1 MDRSSSGNTAP
12 YGLQPE
18 QLVGLLAELGAPA
31 YRSKQI
37 LQWVYRERCVDPQK
51 MVNLPQDL
59 RDQLAEVLG
68 GQEVQ
73 GARRQD
79 STDGTRKL
87 AIQLPDHA
95 LVESVLIPGRER
107 LTLCVSSQ
115 VGCAMGCTFCATARL
130 KLKRQLT
137 TAEIVG
143 QIQAAR
149 GELETMSPVPEALT
163 NIVFMGMGEPLH
175 NAEELLPALEILT
188 APWGLGISHRRI
200 TVSTVGLVPEM
211 RRLLTQTKVNLAVS
225 LGATTEEKR
234 RELMPVTRKHS
245 LQELLD
251 TCRELPVPRRKRIT
265 FEYTL
270 LAGENDSPEDAR
282 RLVGL
287 LHGIRSKVNLIFW
300 NPFEGADFQPVSR
313 EKTHE
318 FQKILLDQGVVAT
331 VRESRGPDI
340 DAACG
345 QLASQS

>member
-1 MDRSSSGNTAP
+1 MDTSSSRSEAV
-12 YGLQPE
+12 YGLNPSR
-18 QLVGLLAELGAPA
+18 LVGLLGELGAPD

-37 LQWVYRERCVDPQK
+37 LRWIYQERCVDPQK
-51 MVNLPQDL
+51 MTNLPPDL
-59 RDQLAEVLG
+59 RDQLTEVLG
-68 GQEVQ
+68 GEEVAV
-73 GARRQD
+73 ARRQD
-79 STDGTRKL
+79 SSDGTRKL
-87 AIQLPDHA
+87 AVELTDHA
-95 LVESVLIPGRER
+95 LVESVLIPDRNR

-143 QIQAAR
+143 QVQLAR
-149 GELETMSPVPEALT
+149 GELETMSPQPEALT
-163 NIVFMGMGEPLH
+163 NVVFMGMGEPLH
-175 NAEELLPALEILT
+175 NSSQLLPALDILT
-188 APWGLGISHRRI
+188 SQWGLGMSHRRI

-211 RRLLTQTKVNLAVS
+211 RQLLNQTKVNLAVS

-270 LAGENDSPEDAR
+270 LAGENDSPEDAK
-282 RLVGL
+282 RLVSL

-300 NPFEGADFQPVSR
+300 NPFADADFQPVSR
-313 EKTHE
+313 EKTHQ
-318 FQKILLDQGVVAT
+318 FQRILLEQGLVAT